1 MHLHKIEKKAY
12 HQRGGACLQ
21 GKGWYS
27 IAILQYCSL
36 QLKLPLLAIKKLGLP
51 IFSGV
56 GPLCWLQTQ
65 LAGREKLGSR
75 ATLNSAA
82 LRCWW
87 AAAALCGKVGRRP
100 RHRSGPTDP
109 LLLLL
114 HHIPQLP
121 PRASNSPHQFP
132 FRSNFPIFP
141 GKEFF
146 STGIPIL
153 AKGLISHRWPLDT
166 CNVTVRQN

>member
-12 HQRGGACLQ
+12 HLRGGACLQ

-27 IAILQYCSL
+27 KAIPQYCSL

-100 RHRSGPTDP
+100 RHRSGPTSPPPPPPHSSTSPQGLKLSPPVPLSFKLPSISWQRVSLNRDP
-109 LLLLL
+109 
-114 HHIPQLP
+114 
-121 PRASNSPHQFP
+121 N
-132 FRSNFPIFP
+132 P
-141 GKEFF
+141 GKR
-146 STGIPIL
+146 
-153 AKGLISHRWPLDT
+153 SHLPSLT
-166 CNVTVRQN
+166 SGHL